1 MPSFPVTPQTI
12 DPYGNFRFRVLFG
25 TEVVAGVSKVSGLK
39 ATTEPVSH
47 RDGGDLSRKALSPG
61 LTTFEP
67 ITMERGLTKD
77 ETFEAW
83 AMAVYDR
90 NLGGLS
96 HSDFRRDITIELYS
110 QTGDKVRAWN
120 AYRCWVS
127 EYQALPELDANTG
140 AIAFEHIV
148 IQTEGFTRDTAV
160 K

>member
-1 MPSFPVTPQTI
+1 
-12 DPYGNFRFRVLFG
+12 
-25 TEVVAGVSKVSGLK
+25 
-39 ATTEPVSH
+39 
-47 RDGGDLSRKALSPG
+47 
-61 LTTFEP
+61 
-67 ITMERGLTKD
+67 MERGLTQD
-77 ETFEAW
+77 ETFESW

-127 EYQALPELDANTG
+127 EYQAVPELDANTAG
-140 AIAFEHIV
+140 IAFEHIV

>member
-1 MPSFPVTPQTI
+1 MPSFPVTPLTI

-25 TEVVAGVSKVSGLK
+25 TAVVAGVSKVSGLK
-39 ATTEPVSH
+39 ATTEPVQH

-67 ITMERGLTKD
+67 ITMERGLTQD

-90 NLGGLS
+90 NIGGLS
-96 HSDFRRDITIELYS
+96 HSDFRRDISIELYS

-127 EYQALPELDANTG
+127 EYQAVPELDANTAG
-140 AIAFEHIV
+140 MAFEHII
-148 IQTEGFTRDTAV
+148 IQTEGFIRDTAV

>member
-1 MPSFPVTPQTI
+1 MPSFPITPQPY

-25 TEVVAGVSKVSGLK
+25 TNVVAGVSKVSGLK

-47 RDGGDLSRKALSPG
+47 RDGGDLSRKALAPG

-67 ITMERGLTKD
+67 ITMERGLTQD
-77 ETFEAW
+77 ETFESW

-127 EYQALPELDANTG
+127 ENQAVPELDANTAG
-140 AIAFEHIV
+140 IAFEHNV